1 MFDHLNVNFRILI
14 VILMAQKRRRR
25 KIQRLSSQC
34 DKVFGKE
41 ATTSGWNLMH
51 TLNFHTCDKA
61 HSIWILMVIK
71 RAINKDV
78 KYFEFINFQ
87 DCVNNKK
94 VLSETTKWFNSPIE
108 FIYHLK
114 KSHHNKSITWMQ
126 WDTSMAINCHQMC
139 MSKLIHTT
147 KYHFI
152 AQIDQIWVC
161 TQHWHDSI
169 TFYSQ
174 PYSVIKSKRC
184 CDIFCVCNETTANI
198 EMMAP

>member
-25 KIQRLSSQC
+25 KIRRLSSQC

-78 KYFEFINFQ
+78 NILN
-87 DCVNNKK
+87 
-94 VLSETTKWFNSPIE
+94 L
-108 FIYHLK
+108 
-114 KSHHNKSITWMQ
+114 
-126 WDTSMAINCHQMC
+126 
-139 MSKLIHTT
+139 LIF
-147 KYHFI
+147 KI
-152 AQIDQIWVC
+152 A
-161 TQHWHDSI
+161 
-169 TFYSQ
+169 
-174 PYSVIKSKRC
+174 SVIKKFYRKPLNDSILLSSLFTTWRKAITINPSRE
-184 CDIFCVCNETTANI
+184 CNETLLWQ
-198 EMMAP
+198 